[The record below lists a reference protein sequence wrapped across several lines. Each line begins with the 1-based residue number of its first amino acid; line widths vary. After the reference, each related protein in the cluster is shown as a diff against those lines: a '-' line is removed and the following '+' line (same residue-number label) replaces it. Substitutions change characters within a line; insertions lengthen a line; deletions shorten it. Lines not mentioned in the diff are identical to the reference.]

1 MNVDLHTHTYPASDC
16 SRISYR
22 DYIAW
27 CVDNRVEAIA
37 LTNHGDISDNRQLGP
52 ALAAEGVLLIDGVE
66 ISTLF
71 GDFVVF
77 SPDLDYLE
85 TLRSVQEAPRP
96 GAVPDHAAVVWVHP
110 GAGGGRSGSA
120 YYPGIENM
128 VAGVID
134 AVEVYNGSWL
144 DAALRRRSPSRSPT
158 SSASP
163 APAAATPT
171 IPRSSWSAPRRS
183 RTRSPRPRT
192 SSGRCSRAPRSPSGA
207 GPRRAQALPTLLGGT
222 MWTLEVQTRQRVSF
236 VDISRDVAGLV
247 ADAGDGAVVVYVP
260 HTTAGVTINEDA
272 DPSVRADLE
281 MALERLVPRDLP
293 FTHLEGNSDA
303 HTKASLMGSSVTV
316 PVVAGTPQLGTWQ
329 GIYFAEFDG
338 PRRRRVLVTF
348 LPA

>member
-27 CVDNRVEAIA
+27 CVDNSVEAIA

-77 SPDLDYLE
+77 SPDLDYLA

-96 GAVPDHAAVVWVHP
+96 GTIPDHAACVWVHP

-120 YYPGIENM
+120 YYPGIESM

-144 DAALRRRSPSRSPT
+144 NERYVKVAERIADILGVARTGGSDAHDPTQLMVCSTEIADPVTSTADVVRALQQGATVPQRRR
-158 SSASP
+158 
-163 APAAATPT
+163 APAA
-171 IPRSSWSAPRRS
+171 RKR
-183 RTRSPRPRT
+183 
-192 SSGRCSRAPRSPSGA
+192 
-207 GPRRAQALPTLLGGT
+207 
-222 MWTLEVQTRQRVSF
+222 F
-236 VDISRDVAGLV
+236 
-247 ADAGDGAVVVYVP
+247 
-260 HTTAGVTINEDA
+260 
-272 DPSVRADLE
+272 
-281 MALERLVPRDLP
+281 RL
-293 FTHLEGNSDA
+293 F
-303 HTKASLMGSSVTV
+303 
-316 PVVAGTPQLGTWQ
+316 
-329 GIYFAEFDG
+329 
-338 PRRRRVLVTF
+338 
-348 LPA
+348 